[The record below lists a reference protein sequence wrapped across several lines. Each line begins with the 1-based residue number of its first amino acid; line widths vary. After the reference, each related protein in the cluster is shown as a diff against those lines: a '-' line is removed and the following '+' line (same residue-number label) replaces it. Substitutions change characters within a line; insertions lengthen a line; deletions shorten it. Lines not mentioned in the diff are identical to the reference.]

1 MSHDTKMADI
11 RRVIIAMVGS
21 LLLSSATCG
30 LSENLEDG
38 CLGAKFSH
46 ELEKSKYYIA
56 LSVET
61 PALGIFC
68 K

>member
-1 MSHDTKMADI
+1 
-11 RRVIIAMVGS
+11 MVGS